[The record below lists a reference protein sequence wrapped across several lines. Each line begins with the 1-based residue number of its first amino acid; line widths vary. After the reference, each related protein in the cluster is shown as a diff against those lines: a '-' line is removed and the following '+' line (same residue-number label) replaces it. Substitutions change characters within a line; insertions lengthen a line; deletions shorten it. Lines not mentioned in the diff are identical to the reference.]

1 MPDDLRKVRSGQP
14 LRIPAG
20 AYNAFVDAAVD
31 LRTRQGAAKPS
42 PVLSSN
48 PPSVASAWCWSATTR
63 TN

>member
-31 LRTRQGAAKPS
+31 LRTRQG
-42 PVLSSN
+42 
-48 PPSVASAWCWSATTR
+48 R
-63 TN
+63 G